1 VLYYVHCILVC
12 AADMGILFLPKQALI
27 CWFVLLIW
35 VVYSF
40 PNRLSYVVTSNNMY
54 LKRMSSVLL

>member
-1 VLYYVHCILVC
+1 
-12 AADMGILFLPKQALI
+12 MGILFLPKQALI